1 MARIFVYNTINLKP
15 GADPKELEDL
25 CRQVNTLFQ
34 KVPGCMDAVV
44 GVGTKTETDE
54 KHHLDVQ
61 RVGQYATC
69 TTWESREALDAWL
82 NDPEELVSQEMKDRF
97 EKLAELGSPH
107 HYGVVE

>member
-1 MARIFVYNTINLKP
+1 MPASQHALSKSSRLY
-15 GADPKELEDL
+15 
-25 CRQVNTLFQ
+25 
-34 KVPGCMDAVV
+34 GC
-44 GVGTKTETDE
+44 GRGGGTKTETDE